1 MLFLE
6 LIHLH
11 AMFFVET
18 FKVIEELLGF
28 LNVVQGNIAPHSA
41 SSLAGISYRLVK
53 SPSGRRQTSKT
64 RQLRRFFFC
73 HYSRLFSVILLHS
86 QMLRLLGAVY
96 FRSRKRRSFQS
107 HHTFFSAPR
116 NFQFQYG
123 GAFATDNVQPYQ
135 FCRLNSFAYRL
146 AFVNMTKEKRSRQN
160 TLCANLILLAGHEYY
175 YCLRVT
181 RVMSYA

>member
-73 HYSRLFSVILLHS
+73 HYPRLFPLFFCTRNCLDYWALFISDHGNADLSKVTTPSSLRRETS
-86 QMLRLLGAVY
+86 SSSTVGPLRLTT
-96 FRSRKRRSFQS
+96 S
-107 HHTFFSAPR
+107 
-116 NFQFQYG
+116 
-123 GAFATDNVQPYQ
+123 
-135 FCRLNSFAYRL
+135 
-146 AFVNMTKEKRSRQN
+146 
-160 TLCANLILLAGHEYY
+160 NLISF
-175 YCLRVT
+175 VD
-181 RVMSYA
+181 